1 MSISNLRLKAGIQNV
16 ILMISYIYDI
26 FITKT
31 NFMSFFDRL
40 SNGWTLAMNS
50 LKVLKENK
58 QLIIFPVLS
67 GISLVL
73 IMGSFVLVFL
83 GVNGWSDEN
92 IEDPGTIG
100 NYLYLFLFYLVN
112 YFIVVFFNMGLIHCT
127 RLYFRGEE
135 VSINAGLRF
144 SLSRIGT
151 IFSWAVFAAT
161 VGTILRII
169 QEESGLIGKI
179 ITGIIGIVWN
189 IATFFVVPVIAYE
202 GLGPIAAFKRSS
214 QLMKQKWGE
223 SLGATFSFGLI
234 QFLAMIVLVIPLFFI
249 GNMIHPIGGI
259 ALALM
264 GVFIIAT
271 IFSAAQTIF
280 VSAVYHNINDEPV
293 KHFNQQM
300 IDGLFQ
306 KK

>member
-1 MSISNLRLKAGIQNV
+1 
-16 ILMISYIYDI
+16 
-26 FITKT
+26 
-31 NFMSFFDRL
+31 MSFFDRL

-50 LKVLKENK
+50 FKVLKENK

-83 GVNGWSDEN
+83 SANGWSFEN
-92 IEDPGTIG
+92 AEDSGTIG

-112 YFIVVFFNMGLIHCT
+112 YFIVVFFNMALIHCT

-151 IFSWAVFAAT
+151 IFSWSVFAAI

-169 QEESGLIGKI
+169 QEESGIIGKI

-189 IATFFVVPVIAYE
+189 IATFFVIPVIAYE
-202 GLGPIAAFKRSS
+202 DLGPIAAFKRSS

-249 GNMIHPIGGI
+249 GNLIHPIGGI
-259 ALALM
+259 ALAIM

-280 VSAVYHNINDEPV
+280 VSAVYHNITDEPV

>member
-1 MSISNLRLKAGIQNV
+1 
-16 ILMISYIYDI
+16 MISYIYDI

-50 LKVLKENK
+50 FKVLKENK

-73 IMGSFVLVFL
+73 IMGSFVLAFL
-83 GVNGWSDEN
+83 SANGWSFEN
-92 IEDPGTIG
+92 AEDSGTIG

-112 YFIVVFFNMGLIHCT
+112 YFIVVFFNMALIHCT

-151 IFSWAVFAAT
+151 IFSWSVFAAI
-161 VGTILRII
+161 VGAILRII
-169 QEESGLIGKI
+169 QDESGFIGKI

-189 IATFFVVPVIAYE
+189 IATFFVIPVIAYE
-202 GLGPIAAFKRSS
+202 DLGPIAAFKRSS

-259 ALALM
+259 ALAIM
-264 GVFIIAT
+264 GIFIIAT

-280 VSAVYHNINDEPV
+280 VSAVYHNITDEPV

>member
-1 MSISNLRLKAGIQNV
+1 
-16 ILMISYIYDI
+16 MISYIYDI

-50 LKVLKENK
+50 FKVLKENK

-67 GISLVL
+67 GISMVL
-73 IMGSFVLVFL
+73 IMGSFVLAFL
-83 GVNGWSDEN
+83 SANGWSFEN
-92 IEDPGTIG
+92 AEDSGTIG

-112 YFIVVFFNMGLIHCT
+112 YFIVVFFNMALIHCT

-151 IFSWAVFAAT
+151 IFSWSVFAAI

-169 QEESGLIGKI
+169 QEESGIIGKI

-189 IATFFVVPVIAYE
+189 IATFFVIPVIAYE
-202 GLGPIAAFKRSS
+202 DLGPIAAFKRSS

-249 GNMIHPIGGI
+249 GNLIHPIGGI
-259 ALALM
+259 ALAIM

-280 VSAVYHNINDEPV
+280 VSAVYHNITDEPV

>member
-1 MSISNLRLKAGIQNV
+1 
-16 ILMISYIYDI
+16 MIYSSP
-26 FITKT
+26 KT

-50 LKVLKENK
+50 FKVLKENK

-83 GVNGWSDEN
+83 SANGWSFEN
-92 IEDPGTIG
+92 AEDSGTIG

-112 YFIVVFFNMGLIHCT
+112 YFIVVFFNMALIHCT

-151 IFSWAVFAAT
+151 IFSWSVFAAI

-169 QEESGLIGKI
+169 QEESGIIGKI

-189 IATFFVVPVIAYE
+189 IATFFVIPVIAYE
-202 GLGPIAAFKRSS
+202 DLGPIAAFKRSS

-249 GNMIHPIGGI
+249 GNLIHPIGGI
-259 ALALM
+259 ALAIM

-280 VSAVYHNINDEPV
+280 VSAVYHNITDEPV

>member
-1 MSISNLRLKAGIQNV
+1 
-16 ILMISYIYDI
+16 
-26 FITKT
+26 
-31 NFMSFFDRL
+31 MSFFDRL

-50 LKVLKENK
+50 FKVLKENK
-58 QLIIFPVLS
+58 ELIIFPVLS

-83 GVNGWSDEN
+83 SANGWSFEN
-92 IEDPGTIG
+92 AEDSGTIG

-112 YFIVVFFNMGLIHCT
+112 YFIVVFFNMALIHCT

-151 IFSWAVFAAT
+151 IFSWSVFAAI

-169 QEESGLIGKI
+169 QEESGIIGKI

-189 IATFFVVPVIAYE
+189 IATFFVIPVIAYE
-202 GLGPIAAFKRSS
+202 DLGPIAAFKRSS

-249 GNMIHPIGGI
+249 GNLIHPIGGI
-259 ALALM
+259 ALAIM

-280 VSAVYHNINDEPV
+280 VSAVYHNITDEPV

>member
-1 MSISNLRLKAGIQNV
+1 MSISNLRLKVGIQNV

-169 QEESGLIGKI
+169 QEESGIIGKI

-202 GLGPIAAFKRSS
+202 DLGPIAAFKRSS

-249 GNMIHPIGGI
+249 GNLIHPIGGI
-259 ALALM
+259 ALAIM

-271 IFSAAQTIF
+271 IFSAA
-280 VSAVYHNINDEPV
+280 H
-293 KHFNQQM
+293 HFCQRC
-300 IDGLFQ
+300 IS
-306 KK
+306 